1 MFNRIL
7 FLSLL
12 ALLLIIGVQTCVI
25 SRKST
30 LVSGK
35 ESIAGAITDSVR
47 YYQDRLGREVA
58 EKRGIQASLKAAET
72 DYKLLTFKKQLLVRD
87 IQALPR
93 QERKKLVAGTSVQQ
107 QVTVHVADS
116 VLVPSPFRLAWRK
129 ATDTLNYHIYVRDS
143 TLTIDTLSM
152 PNRLFLAHY
161 VGSDKALH
169 IRVTNSNPAF
179 KTNDIDALVPPAKRA
194 NFWARLLAVFV
205 PE

>member
-12 ALLLIIGVQTCVI
+12 ALLLIIGAQTCVI
-25 SRKST
+25 NRKS
-30 LVSGK
+30 SQISEK

-58 EKRGIQASLKAAET
+58 EKRGIQANLKATEAS
-72 DYKLLTFKKQLLVRD
+72 YKLLTATQQLLVRD
-87 IQALPR
+87 IQTMPR
-93 QERKKLVAGTSVQQ
+93 KEQKKLMAGTSVQQ
-107 QVTVHVADS
+107 QVVVHVVDS
-116 VLVPSPFRLAWRK
+116 VLVRSPYRLAWRK
-129 ATDTLNYHIYVRDS
+129 ASDTLNYAIHVRDS

-161 VGSDKALH
+161 LGPDKALH
-169 IRVTNSNPAF
+169 VRVTNSNPAF
-179 KTNDIDALVPPAKRA
+179 KTNDIDALVPPANRKG
-194 NFWARLLAVFV
+194 FWARLLAVFV